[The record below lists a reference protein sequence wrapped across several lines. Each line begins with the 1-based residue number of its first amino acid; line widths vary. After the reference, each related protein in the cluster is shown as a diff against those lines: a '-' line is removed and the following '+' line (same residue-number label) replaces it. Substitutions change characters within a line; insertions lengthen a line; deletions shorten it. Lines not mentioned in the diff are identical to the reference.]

1 MELIILRLSDWM
13 IFNELNDDNYLIFA
27 IKHYDNPQA
36 VTYEDFLNDMKKFK
50 YIKRLLKRYRK
61 TGDLKSHLLINHFIV
76 LYNVLQDATTPL
88 LFYKIEQDLWSPM
101 KTFIMF
107 LGKLPE
113 HPKSFIHDVQV
124 DLDCLSQLNQT
135 YNGKG

>member
-1 MELIILRLSDWM
+1 M

-50 YIKRLLKRYRK
+50 YVKRLLKRYKK

-76 LYNVLQDATTPL
+76 LYNVFQDATTPL
-88 LFYKIEQDLWSPM
+88 LFYKIEKELWEPM

-124 DLDCLSQLNQT
+124 DLECLKQLNQT
-135 YNGKG
+135 YNQNGSA

>member
-1 MELIILRLSDWM
+1 M

-50 YIKRLLKRYRK
+50 YVKRLLKRYKK

-76 LYNVLQDATTPL
+76 LYNVFQDATTPL
-88 LFYKIEQDLWSPM
+88 LFYKIEKELWEPM

-113 HPKSFIHDVQV
+113 HPRSIISDIQV
-124 DLDCLSQLNQT
+124 DIECLKQLNQT
-135 YNGKG
+135 YNEQKES

>member
-1 MELIILRLSDWM
+1 M

-50 YIKRLLKRYRK
+50 YVKRLLKRYKK

-76 LYNVLQDATTPL
+76 LYNVFQDATTPL
-88 LFYKIEQDLWSPM
+88 LFYKIEKELWSSM

-107 LGKLPE
+107 PGKLPE
-113 HPKSFIHDVQV
+113 HPKSFINDIQV
-124 DLDCLSQLNQT
+124 DIECLKQLNTT
-135 YNGKG
+135 YNGSKEN

>member
-1 MELIILRLSDWM
+1 M

-50 YIKRLLKRYRK
+50 YVKRLLKRYKK

-76 LYNVLQDATTPL
+76 LYNVFQDDTNPL
-88 LFYKIEQDLWSPM
+88 LFYKIEKELWSPM

-113 HPKSFIHDVQV
+113 HPRTFISDIQV
-124 DLDCLSQLNQT
+124 DIDCLKQLNQT
-135 YNGKG
+135 YNEQKNS

>member
-1 MELIILRLSDWM
+1 M

-50 YIKRLLKRYRK
+50 YVKRLLKRYKK

-76 LYNVLQDATTPL
+76 LYNVFQDATTPL
-88 LFYKIEQDLWSPM
+88 LFYKIEKELWSPM

-113 HPKSFIHDVQV
+113 HPRSFIHDVQV
-124 DLDCLSQLNQT
+124 DIDCLKQLNQT
-135 YNGKG
+135 YNEKKDA

>member
-1 MELIILRLSDWM
+1 M

-36 VTYEDFLNDMKKFK
+36 VTYEDCLNDMKKFK
-50 YIKRLLKRYRK
+50 YVKRLLKRYKK

-76 LYNVLQDATTPL
+76 LYNVFQDATTPL
-88 LFYKIEQDLWSPM
+88 LFYKIEKELWEPM

-124 DLDCLSQLNQT
+124 DLECLKQLNQT
-135 YNGKG
+135 YNQNGSA